1 MYEGKWI
8 LKGAQ
13 VSLGCDD
20 LQGHLAHFDNI
31 FDKPTTFC
39 KKTKMKVNEKWNKR
53 DQSINHHHCATVT
66 LKKLSKE
73 EFLASYHHDEINS
86 SNICYHMKKRTFK
99 GTAEL
104 NVQTFFFFQNWMKFQ
119 TSSDKCRHFW
129 FK

>member
-8 LKGAQ
+8 LQGAQ

-53 DQSINHHHCATVT
+53 DQSINHHHCATIT
-66 LKKLSKE
+66 LKNCQKKN
-73 EFLASYHHDEINS
+73 FWPAI
-86 SNICYHMKKRTFK
+86 IMMK
-99 GTAEL
+99 
-104 NVQTFFFFQNWMKFQ
+104 
-119 TSSDKCRHFW
+119 
-129 FK
+129 

>member
-1 MYEGKWI
+1 M
-8 LKGAQ
+8 
-13 VSLGCDD
+13 GCDD

-86 SNICYHMKKRTFK
+86 SNICHMKKRTFK
-99 GTAEL
+99 RNRTAAKCP
-104 NVQTFFFFQNWMKFQ
+104 NFFFSYGIEWSSRRHQ
-119 TSSDKCRHFW
+119 TNVVIFLVKI
-129 FK
+129 KLN

>member
-1 MYEGKWI
+1 MSQ
-8 LKGAQ
+8 Q
-13 VSLGCDD
+13 VLYDTGCSSKF
-20 LQGHLAHFDNI
+20 LTTI
-31 FDKPTTFC
+31 FDKPNNVFK

-86 SNICYHMKKRTFK
+86 SNICHMKKRTFK
-99 GTAEL
+99 RNRTAAKCP
-104 NVQTFFFFQNWMKFQ
+104 NFFFSYGIEWSSRRHQ
-119 TSSDKCRHFW
+119 TNVVIFW